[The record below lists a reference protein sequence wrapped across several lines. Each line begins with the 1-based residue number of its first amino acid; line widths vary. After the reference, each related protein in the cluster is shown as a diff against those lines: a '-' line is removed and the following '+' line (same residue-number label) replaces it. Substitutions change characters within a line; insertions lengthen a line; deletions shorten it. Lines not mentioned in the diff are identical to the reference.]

1 MKACIAFFLAL
12 VLLGTSCSRK
22 NASAPGLKPT
32 AAGAAIVESSGGKQF
47 AQTGSLLPQPVI
59 VQVNDAQGAA
69 VAGALVEFAAAP
81 GVTFDRP
88 SALSDS
94 SGQVTTNVSLG
105 GMAGRYQITASTFDK
120 SHKKVELKLEEIAL
134 GYQQT
139 LGRRL
144 DDQYCDRCHNSEST
158 VERVSNY
165 DNLEVKPHPFSEG
178 DTLNKLSDADL
189 IAIITNGGPALQ
201 KSALMPAWGNTLSK
215 SDIQAL
221 IAYVRAVSDP
231 PSRDSGPLYSENGH

>member
-1 MKACIAFFLAL
+1 MKAHVVFFVGL

-22 NASAPGLKPT
+22 GASTPALKAT
-32 AAGAAIVESSGGKQF
+32 GVGSAIVESSGGKQL
-47 AQTGSLLPQPVI
+47 AQTGDLLPQPVV
-59 VQVNDAQGAA
+59 VQVNDEQGAA
-69 VAGALVEFAAAP
+69 VAGAQVEFSAGP
-81 GVTFDRP
+81 GVAFDP
-88 SALSDS
+88 TSALTDS

-105 GMAGRYQITASTFDK
+105 GSAGRYQITASTFDK
-120 SHKKVELKLEEIAL
+120 AHKRVELKLEEIAL

-144 DDQYCDRCHNSEST
+144 NDQYCDRCHNSEST
-158 VERVSNY
+158 AERVSNF

-178 DTLNKLSDADL
+178 ETLNKMTDSDL
-189 IAIITNGGPALQ
+189 TAIITNGGPALQ

-221 IAYVRAVSDP
+221 IAYIRAVSDP
-231 PSRDSGPLYSENGH
+231 PSKDGGPLYSPTAH